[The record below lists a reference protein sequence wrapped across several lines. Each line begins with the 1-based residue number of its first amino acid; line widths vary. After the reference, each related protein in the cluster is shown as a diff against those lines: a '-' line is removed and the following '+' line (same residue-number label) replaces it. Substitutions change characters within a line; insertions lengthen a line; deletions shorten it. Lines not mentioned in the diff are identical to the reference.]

1 MKRLAF
7 LRRALLGKTFLSIL
21 GVVLLL
27 YVLLFTPWGNLL
39 LQPLLEER
47 LSALSETTITVREL
61 SLRHNKFHI
70 VCTDPVSNTFSAHG
84 GFSLL
89 TLRMYGH
96 YDLHFSE
103 LNGTNPLPLA
113 WKTSGALSGGI
124 AAFDIMGR
132 ASIKEGAVQ
141 YRLQLHR
148 FKLSTLDLTV
158 NRLPIS
164 PFMNLMHYPT
174 NTDSALYAQLHM
186 SGIDKRDITG
196 ELSIKT
202 DTTRFTPSALIEEDS
217 NESFNLRKFLADENG
232 IVKPFKIDLIT
243 NVSLDELGILEQLSG
258 IHLRGKGDLNGFIRG
273 DNKYLALHAHSTLAQ
288 SSTKATV
295 IINNLEPYHVT
306 LHVQHADLGE
316 LFHLVSLN
324 SPLEGNLDIHTDLT
338 QNGGLIDLHLMNALT
353 IPKVFKDDY
362 NLTQPSIRFNAS
374 VTADLSDKGVHYKGV
389 LKSNLTRMEID
400 KTTTHGQMLRELL
413 DIPNRGK

>member
-7 LRRALLGKTFLSIL
+7 LRRALLGKIFLSIL
-21 GVVLLL
+21 GVILLL
-27 YVLLFTPWGNLL
+27 YILLFTPWGNLL
-39 LQPLLEER
+39 LKPLLEER
-47 LSALSETTITVREL
+47 LSVLSETTITVREL
-61 SLRHNKFHI
+61 SLRPNKFHI
-70 VCTDPVSNTFSAHG
+70 VCNDTVSNTFSAHG

-103 LNGTNPLPLA
+103 LNGTNPLPIT

-132 ASIKEGAVQ
+132 ASIQQGEVQ

-148 FKLSTLDLTV
+148 FKLSTLDLTL
-158 NRLPIS
+158 NRVPIT
-164 PFMNLMHYPT
+164 PFMNLIHYPS
-174 NTDSALYAQLHM
+174 NTDSVLYAQLHM

-196 ELSIKT
+196 EFSIKT
-202 DTTRFTPSALIEEDS
+202 DTTHFAPSTLIEEDS
-217 NESFNLRKFLADENG
+217 NESFSLRKFLADKNG
-232 IVKPFKIDLIT
+232 IVKPFKIDLST
-243 NVSLDELGILEQLSG
+243 NVSLDELGILEQFFG

-273 DNKYLALHAHSTLAQ
+273 DDKHLALHAHSTLAQ

-306 LHVQHADLGE
+306 LQVQHADLRE
-316 LFHLVSLN
+316 LFHSVSLN
-324 SPLEGNLDIHTDLT
+324 SPLEGHLDIHTDLT
-338 QNGGLIDLHLMNALT
+338 QKGGVIALNLMNVLT

-362 NLTQPSIRFNAS
+362 NLTQPPIRFNAS
-374 VTADLSDKGVHYKGV
+374 VTADLSDKGVHYKGI
-389 LKSNLTRMEID
+389 LKSNLTRMDID
-400 KTTTHGQMLRELL
+400 KTTTHDQMLRELL
-413 DIPNRGK
+413 QSIH